1 MDPLQFKR
9 SAPLTLGV
17 ELELQILNSRD
28 FNLTRGAPD
37 LLAVTGKTPHPGEI
51 KPEITESMVEICT
64 GIHRSHTTLLE
75 ELVAIRDVLR
85 QAAERLNLCIA
96 GGGSHPFQQWSDQR
110 IFAQPRYQHLH
121 ELYGYL
127 AKQFTVFGQHIHI
140 GCPDGDAAMYLVHG
154 MSRYIP
160 HFIALAASSPFY
172 QGVDT
177 LFASSR
183 LNVVNAF
190 PLSGYMPLV
199 ESWADFN
206 VYFEDMK
213 GFGIVESMKDFYW
226 DIRPK
231 PEFGTIEIRVCDTPL
246 TVERAALLAAYA
258 QTLASHL
265 LRERPVKPSVD
276 LYRVYGYNRFL
287 ACRFGLEAGVIDAT
301 DRTQRPLK
309 ADIVDTLRAIIGDA
323 ADLGTTRAL
332 VQLREIALEGGNDS
346 AWLRRIFAA
355 SGSLA
360 DVARAQSDA
369 WMKPAAVSA
378 PGPAGVSV

>member
-1 MDPLQFKR
+1 MAALLFKH
-9 SAPLTLGV
+9 SEPLTLGV

-37 LLAVTGKTPHPGEI
+37 LLALIGKAPHRGEI
-51 KPEITESMVEICT
+51 KPEITESMVEIST

-75 ELVAIRDVLR
+75 ELMSIRDVVR

-96 GGGSHPFQQWSDQR
+96 GGGAHPFQQWSDQR

-172 QGVDT
+172 QGADT

-199 ESWADFN
+199 ETWADFN
-206 VYFEDMK
+206 AYFEDMQ

-231 PEFGTIEIRVCDTPL
+231 PEFGTIEIRVMDTPL
-246 TVERAALLAAYA
+246 TVERAAAIAAYLQCVA
-258 QTLASHL
+258 RWLVLEKPFEPVEDDYLA
-265 LRERPVKPSVD
+265 
-276 LYRVYGYNRFL
+276 YTYNRFQ
-287 ACRFGLEAGVIDAT
+287 ACRFGLDGEVVDPLTAEH
-301 DRTQRPLK
+301 RPLRELIAQTIK
-309 ADIVDTLRAIIGDA
+309 DVELHAIELRAERG
-323 ADLGTTRAL
+323 LTL
-332 VQLREIALEGGNDS
+332 LREALTAGNGSDA
-346 AWLRRIFAA
+346 AWLRSAQA
-355 SGSLA
+355 SEQYLPEVVRQQCLRFEGA
-360 DVARAQSDA
+360 
-369 WMKPAAVSA
+369 
-378 PGPAGVSV
+378 

>member
-1 MDPLQFKR
+1 MAALQFR
-9 SAPLTLGV
+9 HSEPLTLGV

-37 LLAVTGKTPHPGEI
+37 LLALIGKTPHPGEI
-51 KPEITESMVEICT
+51 KPEITESMVEIST

-75 ELVAIRDVLR
+75 ELLSIRDVLR
-85 QAAERLNLCIA
+85 QAAERLNLRVA

-140 GCPDGDAAMYLVHG
+140 GCPDGDTAMYLVHG

-172 QGVDT
+172 QGADT
-177 LFASSR
+177 FFSSSR

-199 ESWADFN
+199 ETWTAFN
-206 VYFEDMK
+206 AYFEDMQ

-231 PEFGTIEIRVCDTPL
+231 PEYGTIEIRVCDTPL
-246 TVERAALLAAYA
+246 AVERAALLAAYA

-265 LRERPVKPSVD
+265 MRERPVKPSVD

-287 ACRFGLEAGVIDAT
+287 ACRFGLEAAVIDAA
-301 DRTQRPLK
+301 DRAQRPLK
-309 ADIVDTLRAIIGDA
+309 ADIVDTLRAILRDA
-323 ADLGTTRAL
+323 SDLGTTRAL
-332 VQLREIALEGGNDS
+332 AQVREITLEGSND
-346 AWLRRIFAA
+346 ATWLRRVFAA

-360 DVARAQSDA
+360 DVVHAQSDA
-369 WMKPAAVSA
+369 WMRPTSESMPVAV
-378 PGPAGVSV
+378 